1 MSKPRTVALLIVIP
15 LALLYAS
22 LFVGRFLVSPL
33 DVARILAAQIFPLNA
48 DWSKSAEII
57 VLQIRLPRALMAMCI
72 GAGLSI
78 SGAAYQG
85 MFRNPLVSTDIL
97 GVTAAS
103 CFGAAVA
110 LLLSRNAFE
119 LQLIAFA
126 FGLAGVALTYRLA
139 RIYRTTPVLMLVL
152 SGVVVAAFF
161 SAALS
166 GAKYVADPESKL
178 PAITYWL
185 LGSLNAASVKGLA
198 MVLPPIVAGSAGL
211 LLVRWKLNVL
221 AMGDEE
227 ARSLGVETE
236 RLKGLVI
243 ICTTLITA
251 AAVSVCGMVGWVGLV
266 IPHVGRMLVGP
277 DHRLLLPATL
287 SIGASYLLFIDDIAR
302 TASAMSIFRRALAPP
317 RANPRSSA
325 SSTRVPPE
333 RAIASQSRSG
343 KIAPSSRRS
352 PIRCTPCRSRCS
364 TWRPSSR
371 SVTSPR
377 AKGASFS
384 RPMSKPI
391 RAASTSFASPRA
403 PAR

>member
-1 MSKPRTVALLIVIP
+1 MTRPRCAVILILLSP
-15 LALLYAS
+15 ALLYAS
-22 LFVGRFLVSPL
+22 RFVGRFAVSPI
-33 DVARILAAQIFPLNA
+33 DVARILFAQIFPIA
-48 DWSKSAEII
+48 PDWPKSVETI
-57 VLQIRLPRALMAMCI
+57 VLQIRLPRAIMAMCV

-103 CFGAAVA
+103 GFGAAVA
-110 LLLSRNAFE
+110 LLLSANALG
-119 LQLIAFA
+119 LQLTAFA

-139 RIYRTTPVLMLVL
+139 RIYQTTPVLMLVL

-161 SAALS
+161 SALLS
-166 GAKYVADPESKL
+166 GAKYVADPESRL

-185 LGSLNAASVKGLA
+185 LGSLNAASIKGLA
-198 MVLPPIVAGSAGL
+198 MALPPIILGSLGL

-236 RLKGLVI
+236 SLKGIVI
-243 ICTTLITA
+243 VCTTLITA

-277 DHRLLLPATL
+277 DHRFLLPATL

-302 TASAMSIFRRALAPP
+302 TATAGEIPLGILTAIIGAPFFAYLLRRTSA
-317 RANPRSSA
+317 
-325 SSTRVPPE
+325 
-333 RAIASQSRSG
+333 
-343 KIAPSSRRS
+343 
-352 PIRCTPCRSRCS
+352 
-364 TWRPSSR
+364 TWH
-371 SVTSPR
+371 
-377 AKGASFS
+377 
-384 RPMSKPI
+384 
-391 RAASTSFASPRA
+391 
-403 PAR
+403 

>member
-1 MSKPRTVALLIVIP
+1 LTRSRSAVLLIVVP
-15 LALLYAS
+15 PALLYAS
-22 LFVGRFLVSPL
+22 LFVGRFAVSPI
-33 DVARILAAQIFPLNA
+33 DVARILFAQIFPIA
-48 DWSKSAEII
+48 PDWPKSVETI
-57 VLQIRLPRALMAMCI
+57 VLQIRLPRAIMAMCV

-103 CFGAAVA
+103 GFGAAVA
-110 LLLSRNAFE
+110 LLLSANALG
-119 LQLIAFA
+119 LQLTAFA

-139 RIYRTTPVLMLVL
+139 RIYQTTPVLMLVL

-161 SAALS
+161 SALLS
-166 GAKYVADPESKL
+166 GAKYVADPESRL

-185 LGSLNAASVKGLA
+185 LGSLNAASIKGLA
-198 MVLPPIVAGSAGL
+198 MALPPIILGSLGL

-236 RLKGLVI
+236 RLKGIVI
-243 ICTTLITA
+243 VCTTLITA

-302 TASAMSIFRRALAPP
+302 TATAGEIPLGILTAIIGAPFFAYLLRRTSA
-317 RANPRSSA
+317 
-325 SSTRVPPE
+325 
-333 RAIASQSRSG
+333 
-343 KIAPSSRRS
+343 
-352 PIRCTPCRSRCS
+352 
-364 TWRPSSR
+364 TWH
-371 SVTSPR
+371 
-377 AKGASFS
+377 
-384 RPMSKPI
+384 
-391 RAASTSFASPRA
+391 
-403 PAR
+403 

>member
-1 MSKPRTVALLIVIP
+1 LTRPRCAVFLILLP

-22 LFVGRFLVSPL
+22 LFVGRFAVSPIE
-33 DVARILAAQIFPLNA
+33 VARILFAQIFPITP
-48 DWSKSAEII
+48 DWPKSVETI
-57 VLQIRLPRALMAMCI
+57 VLQIRLPRAIMAMCV

-103 CFGAAVA
+103 GFGAAVA
-110 LLLSRNAFE
+110 LLLSASALG
-119 LQLIAFA
+119 LQLTAFA
-126 FGLAGVALTYRLA
+126 FGLAGVALTNRRA
-139 RIYRTTPVLMLVL
+139 RVL

-161 SAALS
+161 SALLS
-166 GAKYVADPESKL
+166 GAKYVADPESRL

-185 LGSLNAASVKGLA
+185 LGSLNAASIKGLA
-198 MVLPPIVAGSAGL
+198 MALPPVILGSLGL

-236 RLKGLVI
+236 RLKGIVI
-243 ICTTLITA
+243 VCTTLITA

-277 DHRLLLPATL
+277 DHRFLLPATL

-302 TASAMSIFRRALAPP
+302 TATAGEIPLGILTAIIGAPFFAYLLRRTSA
-317 RANPRSSA
+317 
-325 SSTRVPPE
+325 
-333 RAIASQSRSG
+333 
-343 KIAPSSRRS
+343 
-352 PIRCTPCRSRCS
+352 
-364 TWRPSSR
+364 TWH
-371 SVTSPR
+371 
-377 AKGASFS
+377 
-384 RPMSKPI
+384 
-391 RAASTSFASPRA
+391 
-403 PAR
+403 

>member
-1 MSKPRTVALLIVIP
+1 LTRSRSAVLLIVVP
-15 LALLYAS
+15 PALLYAS
-22 LFVGRFLVSPL
+22 LFVGRFAVSPI
-33 DVARILAAQIFPLNA
+33 DVARILFAQIFPIA
-48 DWSKSAEII
+48 PDWPKSVETI
-57 VLQIRLPRALMAMCI
+57 VLQIRLPRAIMAMCV

-103 CFGAAVA
+103 GFGAAVA
-110 LLLSRNAFE
+110 LLLSANALG
-119 LQLIAFA
+119 LQLTAFA

-139 RIYRTTPVLMLVL
+139 RIYQTTPVLMLVL

-161 SAALS
+161 SALLS
-166 GAKYVADPESKL
+166 GAKYVADPESRL

-185 LGSLNAASVKGLA
+185 LGSLNAASIKGLA
-198 MVLPPIVAGSAGL
+198 MALPPIILGSLGL

-236 RLKGLVI
+236 RLKGIVI
-243 ICTTLITA
+243 VCTTLITA

-277 DHRLLLPATL
+277 DHRFLLPATL

-302 TASAMSIFRRALAPP
+302 TATAGEIPLGILTAIIGAPFFAYLLRRTSA
-317 RANPRSSA
+317 
-325 SSTRVPPE
+325 
-333 RAIASQSRSG
+333 
-343 KIAPSSRRS
+343 
-352 PIRCTPCRSRCS
+352 
-364 TWRPSSR
+364 TWH
-371 SVTSPR
+371 
-377 AKGASFS
+377 
-384 RPMSKPI
+384 
-391 RAASTSFASPRA
+391 
-403 PAR
+403 

>member
-1 MSKPRTVALLIVIP
+1 LTRPRCAVFLILLP

-22 LFVGRFLVSPL
+22 LFVGRFAVSPIE
-33 DVARILAAQIFPLNA
+33 VARILFAQIFPITP
-48 DWSKSAEII
+48 DWPKSVETI
-57 VLQIRLPRALMAMCI
+57 VLQIRLPRAIMAMCV

-103 CFGAAVA
+103 GFGAAVA
-110 LLLSRNAFE
+110 LLLSANALG
-119 LQLIAFA
+119 LQLTAFA

-139 RIYRTTPVLMLVL
+139 RIYQTTPVLMLVL

-161 SAALS
+161 SALLS
-166 GAKYVADPESKL
+166 GAKYVADPESRL

-185 LGSLNAASVKGLA
+185 LGSLNAASIKGLA
-198 MVLPPIVAGSAGL
+198 MALPPIILGSLGL

-236 RLKGLVI
+236 RLKGIVI
-243 ICTTLITA
+243 VCTTLITA

-277 DHRLLLPATL
+277 DHRFLLPATL

-302 TASAMSIFRRALAPP
+302 TATAGEIPLGILTAIIGAPFFAYLLRRTSA
-317 RANPRSSA
+317 
-325 SSTRVPPE
+325 
-333 RAIASQSRSG
+333 
-343 KIAPSSRRS
+343 
-352 PIRCTPCRSRCS
+352 
-364 TWRPSSR
+364 TWH
-371 SVTSPR
+371 
-377 AKGASFS
+377 
-384 RPMSKPI
+384 
-391 RAASTSFASPRA
+391 
-403 PAR
+403 